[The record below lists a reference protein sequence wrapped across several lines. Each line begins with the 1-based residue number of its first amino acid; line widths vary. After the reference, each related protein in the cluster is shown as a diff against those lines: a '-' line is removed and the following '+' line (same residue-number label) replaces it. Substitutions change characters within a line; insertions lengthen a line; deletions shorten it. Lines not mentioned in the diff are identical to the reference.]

1 MDWTFEDFETEL
13 KDLSQKVRL
22 KALEIANELKRKEHY
37 SKEKAI
43 KEAIVKAQEWFYDS
57 EG

>member
-1 MDWTFEDFETEL
+1 MDWTFEDFETDL
-13 KDLSQKVRL
+13 KDLSQKVRI
-22 KALEIANELKRKEHY
+22 KALEIANELNKKEHY

>member
-1 MDWTFEDFETEL
+1 MDWTFEDFETDL
-13 KDLSQKVRL
+13 KDLSPKVRI
-22 KALEIANELKRKEHY
+22 KALEIANKLKKKEKY
-37 SKEKAI
+37 SKDKAI